1 MKLKELEIFGFK
13 SFADRTYIRFDEGI
27 TVVVGPNGS
36 GKSNI
41 FDSIRWV
48 LGSQSAK
55 SLRGSKMEDVIFIGS
70 DDRKTLGMAE
80 VSLTFLNNDRSLN
93 IDYEEVKVT
102 RRLYRSGE
110 SEYFINDNPVRLKD
124 ILELFMDTGV
134 GIDSYS
140 IISQGEVDRI
150 INAKPVERREIFEEA
165 AGITK
170 YIKKR
175 DEALRKLEATE
186 QNMLRINDIL
196 VEVKR
201 QTASLE
207 RQAKKAE
214 KYKEIKEEWSSIAVR
229 LLTKELKDRTLKN
242 RELESENGEVERR
255 IEEEN
260 TKLSTHEMKF
270 EEMKLLSIEREREI
284 NEKKEKWLIRQQE
297 IKRLEDNLKF
307 LSQRH
312 VELSQRIEEL
322 RAQNV
327 ENVGKIE
334 GIKVEINDKT
344 RVLSEI
350 TDKINFRQE
359 ALNVLT
365 AEYDGLVLSF
375 EEARRLKERNAQLVQ
390 QKTLEL
396 NTMVNKIVEAESS
409 LRNIDETIKRHED
422 EKKALEDRARAV
434 NAELSRLSE
443 NRGFKEGEIKKI
455 KDREEVLIKE
465 KILKS
470 ESLDIIDNI
479 LKELNLGISRMESR
493 HSFLRQLHERMEG
506 FGETVRKVLT
516 EYKDTLSEDK
526 KEDIVDVVANLIAVE
541 KPYEA
546 AVEKTLTGILQTV
559 LVRNESVITDVFN
572 KYRESKGE
580 ISLVNGGGLKVDTAA
595 VLERFKGLVRHQDVL
610 AYLPDVITVEPKNE
624 AVKLLFSNIYTVES
638 IEKADEVFAAFPVPE
653 EYFLLTLNGE
663 LISNFSVYKRGESTA
678 ETGGGFLSRER
689 EINEINNEILM
700 AREKY
705 ASVDEER
712 QIQAAK
718 LADIQ
723 AEIEDLSSTYHNRY
737 VEVVKDDERI
747 RQKEEDKEIVAVS
760 LTKVDEQKVLSE
772 TEKKLLLNSTSA
784 IKSAKETVES
794 GITSLRQAVD
804 NSISDIAAKEE
815 ELNASKHNL
824 EEKRMEIM
832 KIKNDF
838 EVEQNSK
845 EMLSGRLEEIQ
856 KYYENTAHE
865 IEEMNAKAQ
874 KAESDRTESELKI
887 EADKKALGSDESE
900 YTERKVS
907 YDQYRGEM
915 SGLESYIKEMGK
927 DRDSLRQRQYDLKIK
942 MNEISLNLGNLQ
954 NKLAEEFKVQPDEQT
969 IMAVEIPDEEHEAI
983 KLRVEELKDKMDK
996 MGVINLVA
1004 IEEYN
1009 ELTSRQQ
1016 FLQVQ
1021 YDDLASG
1028 RENLKK
1034 VIKKTNDESKQLFT
1048 KAFSEVRVKFAE
1060 VFTRMMNGGEA
1071 DLVLVDQENI
1081 LESGVDIIAKP
1092 PGKKS
1097 QNITLL
1103 SGGEKAIT
1111 AVSLLFAL
1119 FLTRTSPFC
1128 IMDEVDAALDD
1139 MNIARFTNLIR
1150 SFSDITQFLII
1161 SHNKITMEIARTIYG
1176 VSMESAGVSK
1186 IISVKLEGK
1195 EGGIDAKAGAELREK
1210 EKGKVRTRAKYR
1222 KERMQGFIDVE
1233 KLDSETLT
1241 ERAEENET
1249 QPEEIS
1255 GQETAKEDEVI
1266 SEQEVIDE
1274 QVINEE
1280 EVIIEDQEE
1289 IKEQPEQVE
1298 TSVQDEHS
1306 EKPENSGETEDNK

>member
-175 DEALRKLEATE
+175 DEALRKLESTE

-229 LLTKELKDRTLKN
+229 LLMKELKDRIVKQ
-242 RELESENGEVERR
+242 RELEGENGDVERR

-270 EEMKLLSIEREREI
+270 EEMKLLAIEKEREI

-334 GIKVEINDKT
+334 GVKVELEDKT
-344 RVLSEI
+344 RLLSEL
-350 TDKINFRQE
+350 TEKIAFRQD
-359 ALNVLT
+359 ALNALT
-365 AEYDGLVLSF
+365 SEYDGLILSF
-375 EEARRLKERNAQLVQ
+375 EDARRIKEQNVNLVQ
-390 QKTLEL
+390 SKTAEL
-396 NTMVNKIVEAESS
+396 NGMVNKMVEAESS
-409 LRNIDETIKRHED
+409 LRNTEEAISRHEE
-422 EKKALEDRARAV
+422 EKKTLEDKARSVA
-434 NAELSRLSE
+434 AELSRLSE

-455 KDREEVLIKE
+455 KDREEILIKE
-465 KILKS
+465 KIIKS
-470 ESLDIIDNI
+470 ESLDVIDNI

-516 EYKDTLSEDK
+516 EYKDGLDEDK
-526 KEDIVDVVANLIAVE
+526 KDNVVDVVANLIAVE
-541 KPYEA
+541 KPYES

-559 LVRNESVITDVFN
+559 LVRDESVITDVFG

-580 ISLVNGGGLKVDTAA
+580 ISLVNGGGLKVDVTA
-595 VLERFKGLVRHQDVL
+595 VLERFRGLVRHQNVL
-610 AYLPDVITVEPKNE
+610 AYLPDVITAEGRNE
-624 AVKLLFSNIYTVES
+624 SVKLLFSNIYAVETL
-638 IEKADEVFAAFPVPE
+638 EKADEVFAAFPVPE

-663 LISNFSVYKRGESTA
+663 LISNFSIYKRGESTA

-705 ASVDEER
+705 ASIDEEK
-712 QIQAAK
+712 QVQAAK
-718 LADIQ
+718 LAEIQ

-747 RQKEEDKEIVAVS
+747 RQKEEDKEMVS
-760 LTKVDEQKVLSE
+760 ASLLKVDEQKGHKESE
-772 TEKKLLLNSTSA
+772 KMALL
-784 IKSAKETVES
+784 
-794 GITSLRQAVD
+794 D
-804 NSISDIAAKEE
+804 SISAMKLGRDAAENAILDLKKIVENSEADISAREE
-815 ELNASKHNL
+815 ELNSSKRNL

-838 EVEQNSK
+838 EVEQNGK
-845 EMLSGRLEEIQ
+845 EMLEARLAEIQ
-856 KYYENTAHE
+856 KYYENTARE
-865 IEEMNAKAQ
+865 IEEHNDRAR
-874 KAESDRTESELKI
+874 KAETDRTESELKI
-887 EADKKALGSDESE
+887 EDDRKALGTDEAE
-900 YTERKVS
+900 YSERKVTF
-907 YDQYRGEM
+907 DRYRGEM
-915 SGLESYIKEMGK
+915 TELETYIKEMGK
-927 DRDSLRQRQYDLKIK
+927 DRDTLRQRQYDLKIK
-942 MNEISLNLGNLQ
+942 MNETALNLGNIQ
-954 NKLAEEFKVQPDEQT
+954 NKLSEEFKVQPDEQSV
-969 IMAVEIPDEEHEAI
+969 MAVEIPEEEHETI
-983 KLRVEELKDKMDK
+983 RLRAEELKEKMEK

-1060 VFTRMMNGGEA
+1060 VFKRMMNGGEA

-1081 LESGVDIIAKP
+1081 LESGVDIIARP
-1092 PGKKS
+1092 PGKKL

-1195 EGGIDAKAGAELREK
+1195 EGGIDAKAGSELKEK
-1210 EKGKVRTRAKYR
+1210 EKGKVRTRPKYK
-1222 KERMQGFIDVE
+1222 KERMDGFIDVE

-1241 ERAEENET
+1241 EKPDAAVNENQDEV
-1249 QPEEIS
+1249 QPEEEN
-1255 GQETAKEDEVI
+1255 QETVNQENPQE
-1266 SEQEVIDE
+1266 SENPAAPQDAETGPQPDSE
-1274 QVINEE
+1274 NQPDAPKREE
-1280 EVIIEDQEE
+1280 E
-1289 IKEQPEQVE
+1289 
-1298 TSVQDEHS
+1298 
-1306 EKPENSGETEDNK
+1306 